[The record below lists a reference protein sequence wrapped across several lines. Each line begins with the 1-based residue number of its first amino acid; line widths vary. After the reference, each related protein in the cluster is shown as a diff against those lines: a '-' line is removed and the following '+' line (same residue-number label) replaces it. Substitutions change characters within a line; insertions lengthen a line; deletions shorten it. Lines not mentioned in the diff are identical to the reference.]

1 MLPYHTLE
9 EAQVALGRGLTLAET
24 LWFKYSAKKPDFV
37 LHFHNTLFLCLFYS
51 IAPIPFLLMELGGY
65 EKLNI
70 HKIQPSVKRSFKEM
84 FKCYKHVIVTFAIA
98 VSPLQI
104 ISYPTIKWIGIRT
117 GLSLP
122 SGWELFWQLL
132 IYFVIEDF
140 SNYWIHR
147 MLHCKWAFE
156 KIHKVHHEYEAPF
169 GLSSPYAHWAEIII
183 LGIPSFLGPV
193 LVPGHITTY
202 RLWFILRQLEA
213 IETHSGYDFPWSPT
227 KYIYHFMEGLHTMTT
242 ITTLVEKVKAT
253 LPQYLP
259 IVTTFTGPIRDT
271 NTESRCANKILL
283 IPSLPKITRWSSCAK
298 LSTLIM
304 AIC

>member
-1 MLPYHTLE
+1 M

-169 GLSSPYAHWAEIII
+169 GLSAPYTHWAEIII

-227 KYIYHFMEGLHTMTT
+227 KYIPFYGGPAYHDYHHYVGGKSQSNFASVFTYCDYIYGTHKELFNVSAKRWLT
-242 ITTLVEKVKAT
+242 ITRLLYPTLQGY
-253 LPQYLP
+253 QY
-259 IVTTFTGPIRDT
+259 RKQM
-271 NTESRCANKILL
+271 RK
-283 IPSLPKITRWSSCAK
+283 
-298 LSTLIM
+298 
-304 AIC
+304 